1 MADMLELVSCR
12 CCGSAVEPLIKLPGF
27 PLTGIYAPLPAPPA
41 AEKFDLDLVRCAA
54 CGHLQLGRHLPPVR
68 LYGKGYAHR
77 STASHS
83 AIAAADVLIEFIRKV
98 AATRR
103 FRSALEVGC
112 NDLVLLPRLATLADF
127 AVGVDPIWLQ
137 ESPPD
142 LERMRIIG
150 RYIED
155 VDPQRDLPVPPDL
168 VVSNHN
174 LEHLHDPAE
183 PFRRLLANADRDALF
198 VIAVPDATTM
208 IQHLRFDQVFHQHV
222 HYFSLNSLAAW
233 VASIG
238 GQYLAH
244 QYDPLHWGQT
254 LILAFKR
261 AEGSGGGVMPE
272 AQPIS
277 HELIQRRFGMFQH
290 RMQDSLEIMTGM
302 EKPLVGY
309 GAGQMVSAVAYHL
322 GSDLG
327 FFSTLLDDNPQR
339 AGQGYP
345 GLPVGIKLASE
356 YGDFSKAAVVIMA
369 LDAVRPIMQR
379 LLNVR
384 PRAIL
389 VPGLVY

>member
-1 MADMLELVSCR
+1 MPDMLELGPCR
-12 CCGSAVEPLIKLPGF
+12 CCGTAVEPLITLAQF
-27 PLTGIYAPLPAPPA
+27 PLTGIYAPQPAPPV
-41 AEKFDLDLVRCAA
+41 AEKFDLDLVRCKG

-83 AIAAADVLIEFIRKV
+83 AIAAAEVLIDFIRKI
-98 AATRR
+98 APHRR

-112 NDLVLLPRLATLADF
+112 NDLVLLPRLAELADF

-137 ESPPD
+137 DSPPA
-142 LERMRIIG
+142 LERMRVIG
-150 RYIED
+150 SYIED
-155 VDPQRDLPVPPDL
+155 IDPSRDLPAPPDL

-183 PFRRLLANADRDALF
+183 PFRRLLMSAARDAIF
-198 VIAVPDATTM
+198 VIAVPDASTM

-233 VASIG
+233 MASIG
-238 GQYLAH
+238 GQYIAH
-244 QYDPLHWGQT
+244 LYDPLHWGQT

-261 AEGSGGGVMPE
+261 AGGPGSAALSASP
-272 AQPIS
+272 PFSPDFIR
-277 HELIQRRFGMFQH
+277 HRFSMFQH
-290 RMQDSLEIMTGM
+290 RMRDALEIMTSL

-327 FFSTLLDDNPQR
+327 FLSTLLDDNPQR

-345 GLPVGIKLASE
+345 GLPVGIQLASE
-356 YGDFSKAAVVIMA
+356 YGDLSKAAVVITA

-379 LLNVR
+379 LLAAR